1 MRSDLVFSALGSAPG
16 RYRLCRLT
24 AKAGRELHTRKNRIQ
39 DTLNDVLMLLSN
51 STMPGDDG
59 SIAGEKTTSGCR
71 ITPRSRFADQ
81 RFNGPRIAVTLVEGD
96 LIWQEVSAGDRTV

>member
-1 MRSDLVFSALGSAPG
+1 MRSDLVFSAMGSAPG

-59 SIAGEKTTSGCR
+59 SIAGEKTTSELPHNPALAFRRPTVQWSENCGNSCGR
-71 ITPRSRFADQ
+71 GFDLARGISR
-81 RFNGPRIAVTLVEGD
+81 
-96 LIWQEVSAGDRTV
+96 